1 MPKLNPISF
10 DKLVKRLKQFGF
22 EEPYSGGKHLYMVR
36 GNPRLTIPN
45 PHKKEIGAELLVK
58 ILKQAD
64 ITREEWL
71 NKE

>member
-1 MPKLNPISF
+1 LDLRDRIAVANI
-10 DKLVKRLKQFGF
+10 
-22 EEPYSGGKHLYMVR
+22 YMVR
-36 GNPRLTIPN
+36 GNLRLTIPN